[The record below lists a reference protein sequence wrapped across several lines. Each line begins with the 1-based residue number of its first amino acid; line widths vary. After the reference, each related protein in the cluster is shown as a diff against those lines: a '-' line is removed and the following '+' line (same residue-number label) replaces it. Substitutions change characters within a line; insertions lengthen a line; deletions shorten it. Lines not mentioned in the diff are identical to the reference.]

1 MSSIIKVDTVQDIDG
16 NNIINENADVITVGA
31 SGDTITIPAGAT
43 FDSSAATNTLPA
55 TVVTTTGTQTLTNKS
70 IVASQ
75 LTGTITPSDSTVTL
89 AKLTATGTK
98 DATTFLRGDNTF
110 AVAGGTNTP
119 AFDIR
124 RNSYQTISS
133 ATLTKVALDAASL
146 DTDSG
151 FDVGNNRWTVP
162 SGKGGTYYIA
172 YSIFLDSGADAN
184 YQYGWGELQL
194 NGAAI
199 TNSIADSRTNNTR
212 QWSVS
217 GQVVLALSVGDYL
230 ELFGVIADSSGSPQF
245 GGGASGGDKNKTHLS
260 GYKILT

>member
-1 MSSIIKVDTVQDIDG
+1 MSYIGKTPTSVPLTSSDITDGIISLPKLTDGTDG
-16 NNIINENADVITVGA
+16 NLISYDA
-31 SGDTITIPAGAT
+31 SGNP
-43 FDSSAATNTLPA
+43 
-55 TVVTTTGTQTLTNKS
+55 
-70 IVASQ
+70 VA
-75 LTGTITPSDSTVTL
+75 I
-89 AKLTATGTK
+89 ATGSDGQVLTS
-98 DATTFLRGDNTF
+98 TG
-110 AVAGGTNTP
+110 AGSPPVFETPASGTNTP

-151 FDVGNNRWTVP
+151 FDAGNNRWTVP

-184 YQYGWGELQL
+184 YQYGWGEIQL

-217 GQVVLALSVGDYL
+217 GEVVLALSVGDYL
-230 ELFGVIADSSGSPQF
+230 ELFGTIADSSGSPQF
-245 GGGASGGDKNKTHLS
+245 GGGASGGEKNKTHLS